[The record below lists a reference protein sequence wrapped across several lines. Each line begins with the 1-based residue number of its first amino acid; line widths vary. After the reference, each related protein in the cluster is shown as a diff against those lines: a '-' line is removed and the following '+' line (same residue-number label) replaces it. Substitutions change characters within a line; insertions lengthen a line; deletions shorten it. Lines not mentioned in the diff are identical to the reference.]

1 VCGRF
6 TSTEKKANIK
16 KLFSNSKIVNYTN
29 ESYNVSPSDLIN
41 VVYESDN
48 NFLIDAF
55 NWSYSF
61 FNKQNNNTQF
71 VINARIET
79 INDKYLFKDSFV
91 KRKCLIVANGYYE
104 WRKIDNQKQ
113 PYLISIPRNELLFF
127 GAIWRIEIRNNK
139 QTNVACIITKAA
151 NQKLSYIHDRMPLI
165 MSHNEGLSFLNDNN
179 NNFLKKNQSIIEDD
193 IDYYPVSKIVNNPK
207 NNDANCLK
215 EITL

>member
-1 VCGRF
+1 MCGRF
-6 TSTEKKANIK
+6 TSTEKKIKIK
-16 KLFSNSKIVNYTN
+16 KLFPNSQIINYTN
-29 ESYNVSPSDLIN
+29 KSYNVSPSDLIN
-41 VVYESDN
+41 VVYENDN
-48 NFLIDAF
+48 NFIIDTF

-79 INDKYLFKDSFV
+79 INNKYLFKDSFIR
-91 KRKCLIVANGYYE
+91 RKCLIVANGYYE

-127 GAIWRIEIRNNK
+127 GAIWRTEIRNNK
-139 QTNVACIITKAA
+139 QTNVVCIITKAA
-151 NQKLSYIHDRMPLI
+151 NQKLSYIHDRMPLM
-165 MSHNEGLSFLNDNN
+165 MSHNEGLSFLNDND
-179 NNFLKKNQSIIEDD
+179 NNFLIKNQSIIEDD

-207 NNDANCLK
+207 NNDVNCLK

>member
-1 VCGRF
+1 MCGRF
-6 TSTEKKANIK
+6 TSTEKKINIK
-16 KLFSNSKIVNYTN
+16 KLFPNSQIINYTN
-29 ESYNVSPSDLIN
+29 KSYNVSPSDLIN
-41 VVYESDN
+41 VVYENDN
-48 NFLIDAF
+48 NFIIDTF

-79 INDKYLFKDSFV
+79 INNKYLFKDSFV
-91 KRKCLIVANGYYE
+91 RRKCLIVANGYYE

-127 GAIWRIEIRNNK
+127 GAIWRTEIRNNK
-139 QTNVACIITKAA
+139 QTNVVCIITKAA
-151 NQKLSYIHDRMPLI
+151 NQKLSYIHDRMPLM
-165 MSHNEGLSFLNDNN
+165 MSHNEGLSFLKDNDNN
-179 NNFLKKNQSIIEDD
+179 FLIKNQSIIEDD

-207 NNDANCLK
+207 NNDVNCLK

>member
-6 TSTEKKANIK
+6 TSTEKKINIK
-16 KLFSNSKIVNYTN
+16 KLFPNSQIINYTN
-29 ESYNVSPSDLIN
+29 KSYNVSPSDLIN
-41 VVYESDN
+41 VVYENDN
-48 NFLIDAF
+48 NFIIDTF

-79 INDKYLFKDSFV
+79 INNKYLFKESFV
-91 KRKCLIVANGYYE
+91 RRKCLIVANGYYE

-127 GAIWRIEIRNNK
+127 GAIWRTEIRNHK
-139 QTNVACIITKAA
+139 QTNVVCIITKAA

-165 MSHNEGLSFLNDNN
+165 MSHNEGLSFLNDND
-179 NNFLKKNQSIIEDD
+179 NNFLIKNQSIIEDD

-207 NNDANCLK
+207 NNDVNCLK

>member
-1 VCGRF
+1 MCGRF
-6 TSTEKKANIK
+6 TSTEKKINIK
-16 KLFSNSKIVNYTN
+16 KLFPHSQIINYTN
-29 ESYNVSPSDLIN
+29 KSYNVSPSDLIN
-41 VVYESDN
+41 VVYENNN
-48 NFLIDAF
+48 NFIIDTF

-79 INDKYLFKDSFV
+79 INNKYLFKDSFV
-91 KRKCLIVANGYYE
+91 RRKCLIVANGYYE

-127 GAIWRIEIRNNK
+127 GAIWRTEIRNNK
-139 QTNVACIITKAA
+139 QTKVVCIITKEA

-165 MSHNEGLSFLNDNN
+165 MSHNEGLSFLNDND
-179 NNFLKKNQSIIEDD
+179 NNFLIKNQSIIEDD

-207 NNDANCLK
+207 NNDVNCLK

>member
-1 VCGRF
+1 MCGRF
-6 TSTEKKANIK
+6 ISTEKKVNIK
-16 KLFSNSKIVNYTN
+16 KLFHNSKIVNYTN

-48 NFLIDAF
+48 NFLIDTF

>member
-1 VCGRF
+1 MCGRF

-61 FNKQNNNTQF
+61 FNNQNNNTQF

-139 QTNVACIITKAA
+139 QTNVACIVTKAA

-207 NNDANCLK
+207 NNDVNCLK

>member
-1 VCGRF
+1 MCGRF
-6 TSTEKKANIK
+6 TSTEKKVNIK
-16 KLFSNSKIVNYTN
+16 KLFPNSQIVNYVN
-29 ESYNVSPSDLIN
+29 ESFNISPSDLIN
-41 VVYESDN
+41 VVYKSDN
-48 NFLIDAF
+48 NFIIDAF

-61 FNKQNNNTQF
+61 FNKQNKNTQF

-139 QTNVACIITKAA
+139 QTNVVCIITKAA

-165 MSHNEGLSFLNDNN
+165 MSHNEGLSYLNDND

-207 NNDANCLK
+207 NNDVNCLK